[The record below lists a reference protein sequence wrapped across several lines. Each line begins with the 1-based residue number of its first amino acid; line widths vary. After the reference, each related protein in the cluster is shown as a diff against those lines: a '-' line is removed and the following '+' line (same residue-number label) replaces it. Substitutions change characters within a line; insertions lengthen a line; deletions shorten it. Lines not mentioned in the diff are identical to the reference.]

1 MNELILAANHLLEN
15 APVSWAVCGGFAI
28 DLFLG
33 KETRAHG
40 DIDICVF
47 EKDRE
52 NILKHMLKSNWQVYE
67 FRGNGKVRSLNAA
80 LSSEPGRNLMCTS
93 GACELVK
100 FYPCEEEQ
108 LLWYEFFHTGLK
120 QLDYVEF
127 LFNTSMEDA
136 FNFDKSKGIKRELSK
151 AILYHEGIPYLAP
164 EIVLLYKASNADN
177 AEYQY
182 DFEQAYLHMNEE
194 QKSWFLQGLD
204 TLYPAGHKWRE

>member
-52 NILKHMLKSNWQVYE
+52 NILKHMLKNNWQVYE
-67 FRGNGKVRSLNAA
+67 FRGNGKVRPLNAA

-108 LLWYEFFHTGLK
+108 LLWYEFFPTGLK

-136 FNFDKSKGIKRELSK
+136 FIFDKSKGIKRELSK

-182 DFEQAYLHMNEE
+182 DFEQAYWHMDEE
-194 QKSWFLQGLD
+194 QKRWFLQGLD
-204 TLYPAGHKWRE
+204 TLYPVGHKWRE

>member
-1 MNELILAANHLLEN
+1 MNELILAANHLLQDV
-15 APVSWAVCGGFAI
+15 PITWAICGGFAI

-47 EKDRE
+47 EKERE
-52 NILKHMLKSNWQVYE
+52 TISKYMLQNDWQVYE
-67 FRGNGKVRSLNAA
+67 FRGNGKVRLQNED
-80 LSSEPGRNLMCTS
+80 LSSEPGRNLMCTKDT
-93 GACELVK
+93 CELVK
-100 FYPCEEEQ
+100 FYPCEEDN

-120 QLDYVEF
+120 QLDYLEF
-127 LFNTSMEDA
+127 LFNISMEDA
-136 FNFDKSKGIKRELSK
+136 FIFDKSKGIKRELSK

-182 DFEQAYLHMNEE
+182 DFEQAYLHMHEE

>member
-1 MNELILAANHLLEN
+1 MNELILAANHLLQDV
-15 APVSWAVCGGFAI
+15 PITWAICGGFAI

-47 EKDRE
+47 EKERE
-52 NILKHMLKSNWQVYE
+52 TIAKYMLQNDWQVYE
-67 FRGNGKVRSLNAA
+67 FRGNGKVRLQNED
-80 LSSEPGRNLMCTS
+80 LSSEPGRNLMCTKDT
-93 GACELVK
+93 CELVK

-127 LFNTSMEDA
+127 LFNTSIDDA
-136 FNFDKSKGIKRELSK
+136 FIFDKSRGIQREMSK

-177 AEYQY
+177 VEYQY
-182 DFEQAYLHMNEE
+182 DFEQAYINMNEE